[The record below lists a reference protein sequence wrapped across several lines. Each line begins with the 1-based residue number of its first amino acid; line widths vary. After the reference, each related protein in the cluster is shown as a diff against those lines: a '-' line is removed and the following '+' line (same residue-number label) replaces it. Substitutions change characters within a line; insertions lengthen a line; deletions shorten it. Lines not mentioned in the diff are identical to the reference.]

1 MFVWVAPILLC
12 SSTERN
18 TMVDLPFIG
27 RPLEGD
33 EVTGC
38 LLGIGTDMVEI
49 SAFREQWTTPGSR
62 FSQPGAIFA
71 PREIRRAHVRAQE
84 KGDDAADHLAAVWAI
99 KEATLKAWLGA
110 LSHLA
115 LPPPLR
121 QDDVTW
127 ADIVVT
133 HSLSGVP
140 SVHLV
145 GKMLRAFEA
154 SVGAAIAGAAGVD
167 SREEST
173 HKRTRVHPP
182 LRTRDAPRESV
193 RKEKRKR
200 AQRRKYLGKEREA
213 RTHTRLLPGMFPP
226 PTTETTRSAS
236 WFSPGRP
243 HRSCLSLL
251 ERNLSFRCATPPR
264 LCRRA
269 RVGFLHACKTP
280 GHAPA
285 AL

>member
-49 SAFREQWTTPGSR
+49 SAFREQWATPGSR
-62 FSQPGAIFA
+62 FSQPGASFA

-167 SREEST
+167 SPGGIDAQTTTGSPPVTHSGCSQRVSTEGEAEARAEAEVSREGTGST
-173 HKRTRVHPP
+173 HPHP
-182 LRTRDAPRESV
+182 APTWHV
-193 RKEKRKR
+193 
-200 AQRRKYLGKEREA
+200 
-213 RTHTRLLPGMFPP
+213 
-226 PTTETTRSAS
+226 SAS
-236 WFSPGRP
+236 HDG
-243 HRSCLSLL
+243 
-251 ERNLSFRCATPPR
+251 NYAISFVVLTR
-264 LCRRA
+264 
-269 RVGFLHACKTP
+269 
-280 GHAPA
+280 
-285 AL
+285 